1 MGFLNQTTNNIIV
14 DAVLTDLG
22 RQLLAR
28 NDGSFNI
35 VKFALADNEVDYSII
50 QQYGRQVGKDKIEKN
65 TPVFEASTNVN
76 VALKYKVVS
85 ISNPVLT
92 YMPSIMMTFVNGS
105 QGTQGTSQDVVSLS
119 RLSKISTFE
128 VALNQVTTSNNLI
141 APELIDN
148 SFEVRVN
155 DLFLGLQG
163 LSPDAVDANNNAS
176 YIIDRDASLTTSG
189 GASAKFTLRLKSFSQ
204 TLFDT
209 YKSNGLN
216 VVRTYVRVTGI
227 NSGTVKEFE
236 VRIS

>member
-22 RQLLAR
+22 RQFLAR

-35 VKFALADNEVDYSII
+35 VKFALADNEVDYTII
-50 QQYGRQVGKDKIEKN
+50 QQYGRLVGKDKIEKN
-65 TPVFEASTNVN
+65 TPVFEASTNAN
-76 VALKYKVVS
+76 IALKYKNVS

-92 YMPSIMMTFVNGS
+92 FMPSLTLTYVNA
-105 QGTQGTSQDVVSLS
+105 TADTTNNVVSLS
-119 RLSKISTFE
+119 RLSQSPTFD
-128 VALNQVTTSNNLI
+128 VVLNQTSFDSSVI
-141 APELIDN
+141 EPELIDN

-163 LSPDAVDANNNAS
+163 LVPDSIDGNNNS
-176 YIIDRDASLTTSG
+176 VYIIDRGAALTNSG
-189 GASAKFTLRLKSFSQ
+189 GSTGRFTLRLKTFSQ

-209 YKSNGLN
+209 YKSSGLN
-216 VVRTYVRVTGI
+216 VVRSYVRVTGI
-227 NSGTVKEFE
+227 NSGAVKEFE